1 MDEATTR
8 RRAPSPSNTRKFV
21 EADARSTDLLPK
33 SSRSHARRPSTN
45 FLQVRDEP
53 EFILHDL
60 AGPYPVQNSP
70 STPGSAAHP
79 VQNSPSKRPWQA
91 HPVQNSPSKPQNADF
106 GPLFACRENFVP
118 LPPPTTRAG
127 RTLSRMRCHFRY
139 KTLPASPKT
148 PISAHLSHAGRT
160 LYRFRH
166 QHDKQGEKSHA
177 PTPHRTHQ
185 RAPPQ
190 ISHAIRLNELSTKP
204 RNVAI
209 PTT

>member
-1 MDEATTR
+1 MGEATTR

-33 SSRSHARRPSTN
+33 SSTSHARRPSTN
-45 FLQVRDEP
+45 FLQVREEP

-127 RTLSRMRCHFRY
+127 RTLSRMQSRFRY
-139 KTLPASPKT
+139 KTVPARGLGGRYRYETLPALLLLPE
-148 PISAHLSHAGRT
+148 
-160 LYRFRH
+160 FR
-166 QHDKQGEKSHA
+166 EKVRPA
-177 PTPHRTHQ
+177 PDF
-185 RAPPQ
+185 
-190 ISHAIRLNELSTKP
+190 SG
-204 RNVAI
+204 
-209 PTT
+209 